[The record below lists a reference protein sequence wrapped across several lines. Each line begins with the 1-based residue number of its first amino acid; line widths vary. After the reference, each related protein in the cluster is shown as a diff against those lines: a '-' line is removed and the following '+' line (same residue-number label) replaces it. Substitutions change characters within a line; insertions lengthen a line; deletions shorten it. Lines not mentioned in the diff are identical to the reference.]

1 MKTVKFDYLDEFQC
15 AGAECGDSCC
25 RHWAIT
31 LTKKEYSDYLDTEC
45 SPDLKSVINSAFFPV
60 RSGNELC
67 YAAVRLGENGDCPFL
82 DGDKLCMLQKELGES
97 ALCHTCRVF
106 PRLFY
111 KVGDEAYVGLCS
123 LNCCRTAELLISH
136 PEGLVISES
145 EYDGGSEYSEYFNGG
160 IYSGESTPSSW
171 EGLPYYRSIRGAQL
185 SILQNRSFTLPER
198 MLLLGYYSMKADKYV
213 KRAPE
218 NLAPFSEL
226 MTDNELCRTI
236 ADSLKTSQSEES
248 AADKTVA
255 VISKMYDRS
264 IQINKISGFA
274 REQLEIVTGRIG
286 LQKKELVDEK
296 GKKRVATG
304 YSRESYLELLSRYR
318 ELEASRPYIIE
329 NVLVNIVFSQALH
342 KGLWAEFF
350 SLAVFYSCLK
360 ICVPSFLEE
369 SYTDKELA
377 LAISRT
383 SKLAINTGLIQ
394 NGTLLD
400 FLDNRAYDLPHA
412 AFLIS

>member
-1 MKTVKFDYLDEFQC
+1 MKTVKFAYLDEFHC

-25 RHWAIT
+25 KHWAIT
-31 LTKKEYSDYLDTEC
+31 LSKKEYSDYLDTAC
-45 SPDLKSVINSAFFPV
+45 SPKLKSVINSAFFPV

-67 YAAVRLGENGDCPFL
+67 FAAVKLKENGDCPFL
-82 DGDKLCMLQKELGES
+82 DTDSLCMLQKELGEK
-97 ALCHTCRVF
+97 ALCHTCRIF
-106 PRLFY
+106 PRLYY
-111 KVGDEAYVGLCS
+111 KVGEEAYVGLCS
-123 LNCCRTAELLISH
+123 LNCSRTAELLINH
-136 PEGLVISES
+136 PEGLLITED
-145 EYDGGSEYSEYFNGG
+145 EYDGGSEYINGG
-160 IYSGESTPSSW
+160 IFSGDSTPSSW
-171 EGLPYYRSIRGAQL
+171 EGLPYYRNIRETQL

-218 NLAPFSEL
+218 NLVPLSE
-226 MTDNELCRTI
+226 MMSDGELCRTI
-236 ADSLKTSQSEES
+236 ANSLKTSQSEES
-248 AADKTVA
+248 AADKNVA
-255 VISKMYDRS
+255 IISKMYDRS
-264 IQINKISGFA
+264 IQIKNISRFA
-274 REQLEIVTGRIG
+274 CEQLEIVARRIG
-286 LQKKELVDEK
+286 LQKKELMVEG
-296 GKKRVATG
+296 GKKKIATG
-304 YSRESYLELLSRYR
+304 YSREEYLELLSRYR

-342 KGLWAEFF
+342 KGLWANFF

-400 FLDNRAYDLPHA
+400 FLDNRSYDLPHA

>member
-1 MKTVKFDYLDEFQC
+1 MKTVKFAYLDEFRC

-25 RHWAIT
+25 KHWAIT
-31 LTKKEYSDYLDTEC
+31 LTKKEYSDYLDMEC
-45 SPDLKSVINSAFFPV
+45 SPKLKSEINSAFFPV
-60 RSGNELC
+60 RGGNELC
-67 YAAVRLGENGDCPFL
+67 YAAVKLGENGDCPFL
-82 DGDKLCMLQKELGES
+82 DSDNLCLLQKELGEKS
-97 ALCHTCRVF
+97 LCRTCRIF

-111 KVGDEAYVGLCS
+111 KVGEEAYVSLCS
-123 LNCCRTAELLISH
+123 LNCGRVVELLINH
-136 PEGLVISES
+136 PEGLVIKEGEYDGES
-145 EYDGGSEYSEYFNGG
+145 EYINSG
-160 IYSGESTPSSW
+160 IFSGNSTPSSW
-171 EGLPYYRSIRGAQL
+171 EGIPYYWSIRGAQL
-185 SILQNRSFTLPER
+185 SILQNRSFTLSER

-218 NLAPFSEL
+218 NLAPLSE
-226 MTDNELCRTI
+226 MMSDGELCRTI

-255 VISKMYDRS
+255 IISKMYDRS
-264 IQINKISGFA
+264 IQINNISGFA
-274 REQLEIVTGRIG
+274 GEQLEIIARRIG
-286 LQKKELVDEK
+286 LQKKELTAPG
-296 GKKRVATG
+296 GKKRIATG
-304 YSRESYLELLSRYR
+304 YSREEYLELLSRYR
-318 ELEASRPYIIE
+318 ELEASRPYTIE

-342 KGLWAEFF
+342 KGLWANFF

-360 ICVPSFLEE
+360 ICVPSFLDEN
-369 SYTDKELA
+369 YTDRELA

-400 FLDNRAYDLPHA
+400 FLDNRSYDLPHA